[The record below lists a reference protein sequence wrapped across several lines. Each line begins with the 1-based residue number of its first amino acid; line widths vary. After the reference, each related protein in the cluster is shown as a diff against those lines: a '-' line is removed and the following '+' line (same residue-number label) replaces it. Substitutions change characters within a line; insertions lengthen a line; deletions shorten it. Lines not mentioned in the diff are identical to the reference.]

1 MSDTTHKV
9 RMVGINHVVLEVDN
23 LDEALDFYGRI
34 FELEFRNRFEHMAF
48 LDMGDQFLALA
59 ESASQQPDEERHF
72 GLVVDNMELARA
84 HLASLDVEILPS
96 PGLEFRDPWGNHIQI
111 VEYANIQFSKTPGV
125 LRGMGLENLPKSADA
140 ERELSD
146 KGMAS

>member
-48 LDMGDQFLALA
+48 LDRGDQFLALA
-59 ESASQQPDEERHF
+59 ESASRQPDEERHF